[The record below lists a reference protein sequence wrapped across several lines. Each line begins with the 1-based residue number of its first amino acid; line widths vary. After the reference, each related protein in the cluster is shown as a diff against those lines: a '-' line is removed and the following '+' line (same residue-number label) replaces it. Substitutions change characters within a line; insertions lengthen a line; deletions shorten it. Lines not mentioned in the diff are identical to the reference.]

1 MKQRKLT
8 RLVCIILA
16 AVMLLSLVAY
26 ALTLVVGAASS
37 KEILKELEALRAE
50 QSEIKAKSDALE
62 ASIQQNQSKTQTL
75 VEQKADLDQQMEITR
90 ITINNLH
97 EQVQQYSL
105 LIAEKQKEL
114 EAAQEAE
121 AQLQEQ

>member
-37 KEILKELEALRAE
+37 KEILK
-50 QSEIKAKSDALE
+50 
-62 ASIQQNQSKTQTL
+62 
-75 VEQKADLDQQMEITR
+75 
-90 ITINNLH
+90 
-97 EQVQQYSL
+97 
-105 LIAEKQKEL
+105 
-114 EAAQEAE
+114 
-121 AQLQEQ
+121 

>member
-37 KEILKELEALRAE
+37 KEILKELESSAGKQAPVTAKEDDDQVSMIDLGAQRLR
-50 QSEIKAKSDALE
+50 QALE
-62 ASIQQNQSKTQTL
+62 AINVETL
-75 VEQKADLDQQMEITR
+75 TPIEAMNTLYKLKQM
-90 ITINNLH
+90 L
-97 EQVQQYSL
+97 
-105 LIAEKQKEL
+105 
-114 EAAQEAE
+114 
-121 AQLQEQ
+121 

>member
-37 KEILKELEALRAE
+37 KEILKKLEALRAE

-62 ASIQQNQSKTQTL
+62 VSIQQNQSKTQTL
-75 VEQKADLDQQMEITR
+75 VQQKADLDQQMEITR

-114 EAAQEAE
+114 EAA
-121 AQLQEQ
+121 

>member
-50 QSEIKAKSDALE
+50 ACSTGEMIKLNEEKLPGCARSEYPAEPEQNADARAAE
-62 ASIQQNQSKTQTL
+62 GGSRS
-75 VEQKADLDQQMEITR
+75 ADGDHPHHDQQP
-90 ITINNLH
+90 
-97 EQVQQYSL
+97 
-105 LIAEKQKEL
+105 A
-114 EAAQEAE
+114 
-121 AQLQEQ
+121 